1 MKRILLLVGAFAAG
15 AVIVLCGREAVGL
28 ARIAFG
34 RTVDRVVEKVLPVP
48 LQRKYD
54 EVIAANTEQAAEIER
69 YLDHLNPA
77 AKRTPEAL
85 GLNFASEAKYRESC
99 AGIRSLLASSLGY
112 PPPGA
117 ASAVE
122 APALARLSEDELATY
137 YELSVTVFDGVRAG
151 GVFMMPRSPSGK
163 VPLVIAIP
171 GRGPMP
177 ARPAGGKMTVVGR
190 GSRDLA
196 RGALRRG
203 YAVWEPILAFYAKDY
218 PADIRERLAVRA
230 VQCGT
235 TLPAIEIAKIT
246 RGLDALL
253 LTGKI
258 DSARIAMVGVSFG
271 GFYTLYSA
279 ALDERISV
287 AVVAAYIN
295 DRQLVL
301 GLNEPFGNLEWRFP
315 NSLSVFQDA
324 TMAALICPR
333 PLQVQAGD
341 HDQLFPIKG
350 SRETV
355 PGIRFIYERL
365 GIGQRFSFAEFVG
378 RHDFRGD
385 LAYKFIGQFFDSK

>member
-1 MKRILLLVGAFAAG
+1 MFLVVAVLL
-15 AVIVLCGREAVGL
+15 AVALGVLFGPEAVAL

-34 RTVDRVVEKVLPVP
+34 RTVDKVEERVLPVP
-48 LQRKYD
+48 LKRKYA

-77 AKRTPEAL
+77 EKRAPEGL

-122 APALARLSEDELATY
+122 APALTRLSEDELATY
-137 YELSVTVFDGVRAG
+137 YELSVTLFDGVRAG
-151 GVFMMPRSPSGK
+151 GVFMMPRAPSGK
-163 VPLVIAIP
+163 VPLVIAIH

-177 ARPAGGKMTVVGR
+177 ARPAGGKITVVGR
-190 GSRDLA
+190 SHRDLA

-203 YAVWEPILAFYAKDY
+203 YAVWEPILAFYAQGY
-218 PADIRERLAVRA
+218 PADMRERLAVRA
-230 VQCGT
+230 VECGT

-301 GLNEPFGNLEWRFP
+301 ALNEPFGNLEWRFP
-315 NSLSVFQDA
+315 NSLSLFQDA

-350 SRETV
+350 ARETV
-355 PGIRFIYERL
+355 PGIRSIYGRL
-365 GIGQRFSFAEFVG
+365 GVGQRFSFAEFVG
-378 RHDFRGD
+378 RHDFRED
-385 LAYKFIGQFFDSK
+385 LAYEFIGQFFDPTR